1 MSVIA
6 ESHDESKTAA
16 KIGDVFRLFCVFGF
30 AGEVRNSISNTFQ
43 LKIIQSQK
51 ELVKELKVVIE

>member
-16 KIGDVFRLFCVFGF
+16 KIGDGFTLFCAFGF
-30 AGEVRNSISNTFQ
+30 AGEAGNSIFNTFQ
-43 LKIIQSQK
+43 LKIIQSQN
-51 ELVKELKVVIE
+51 ELIKELKGVFE